1 MGLSA
6 RLLLLTIGFVMI
18 SELMIYAPSISRFR
32 KVYLEEMISRAHL
45 AALALEGTADASVSM
60 ELKDELLFHAGAYA
74 IVISRPERRL
84 LVLSHDMPP
93 QMDVTL
99 DLRTQAVAAWFPD
112 AIDTLVQREN
122 RVLRV
127 IGPSPKEAEVIVE
140 VIMDETPM
148 REAMYGYSTR
158 ILQLSIVISLITAG
172 AVYLSLHW
180 LLVRPMRR
188 ITDNMTAFQ
197 ADPED
202 ESRIIRPSDRS
213 DEIGVAE
220 RTLAV
225 MQRDVRAALAQKTR
239 LATLGAAVAKIN
251 HDLRNSLATAMLVSD
266 RLANIND
273 PEVQRVTPRLYDAID
288 RAVTLCSQTLNYV
301 GDGLPRLDRGRV
313 GLRELVVRMVEEM
326 STPDPFEL
334 SNEDPLGI
342 DVRTEM
348 EPDLEVDGDAGQLL
362 RVFGNLARNAAQA
375 GAKTLVVRGW
385 LDGDR
390 AVVEVSDNG
399 PGLPNKAR
407 DKLFQPFAGSARAGG
422 TGLGL
427 VIARDIVR
435 AHGGDIR
442 LAKTDSEGTTFRLE
456 LPTP

>member
-1 MGLSA
+1 
-6 RLLLLTIGFVMI
+6 
-18 SELMIYAPSISRFR
+18 
-32 KVYLEEMISRAHL
+32 
-45 AALALEGTADASVSM
+45 
-60 ELKDELLFHAGAYA
+60 
-74 IVISRPERRL
+74 
-84 LVLSHDMPP
+84 
-93 QMDVTL
+93 
-99 DLRTQAVAAWFPD
+99 
-112 AIDTLVQREN
+112 
-122 RVLRV
+122 
-127 IGPSPKEAEVIVE
+127 
-140 VIMDETPM
+140 
-148 REAMYGYSTR
+148 
-158 ILQLSIVISLITAG
+158 
-172 AVYLSLHW
+172 
-180 LLVRPMRR
+180 
-188 ITDNMTAFQ
+188 
-197 ADPED
+197 
-202 ESRIIRPSDRS
+202 
-213 DEIGVAE
+213 
-220 RTLAV
+220 
-225 MQRDVRAALAQKTR
+225 
-239 LATLGAAVAKIN
+239 
-251 HDLRNSLATAMLVSD
+251 
-266 RLANIND
+266 
-273 PEVQRVTPRLYDAID
+273 
-288 RAVTLCSQTLNYV
+288 
-301 GDGLPRLDRGRV
+301 
-313 GLRELVVRMVEEM
+313 MVEEM

-362 RVFGNLARNAAQA
+362 RVFGNLACNAAQA